1 MQKVSDGTL
10 MILRI
15 MYDKKLINE
24 ETYRNICKKY
34 KID

>member
-1 MQKVSDGTL
+1 MKDISGIVV
-10 MILRI
+10 ILRI

-34 KID
+34 DIE